1 RAMWLAHDPAALD
14 TAQKVAKD
22 SIVGPDAEIL
32 VGDLLR
38 DKHDS
43 GVAAYY
49 KDYLARHPKGPFRSE
64 ARLDL
69 AEASPPDEAMALH
82 RLIAIEDPLT
92 SWATKSEK
100 QLKQMKGVP
109 ALTAAEHITQGMVLF
124 DNMRNPESEK
134 AFDDALADPKISA
147 ADKCVAAYH
156 RAQS

>member
-1 RAMWLAHDPAALD
+1 
-14 TAQKVAKD
+14 
-22 SIVGPDAEIL
+22 
-32 VGDLLR
+32 
-38 DKHDS
+38 
-43 GVAAYY
+43 
-49 KDYLARHPKGPFRSE
+49 
-64 ARLDL
+64 
-69 AEASPPDEAMALH
+69 PPDEAMALY

-100 QLKQMKGVP
+100 QLKQMKGIP

-156 RAQS
+156 RAQSRFKARDRKGAAPMFDASAVACKAAGNTDLEIKSHYQAARSYSFFGEHQTAIDHYKQAQTIDPKHSYADD